1 MLDLPWKLG
10 SDADFERKIA
20 AVVSFGETRLD
31 EDCTPGEIE
40 LELSS
45 SGIEPLLVSQALPMI
60 ELLHRHRIFEQKGF
74 EAWKENLA
82 VTDLLPGLIR
92 EVAGLIA
99 FTIGLVLLA
108 LLALTFGAWLTGLMS
123 LAGTAIGVVLGPFLA
138 ERFRWVVFWIGLVR
152 SKRRVARLRRKLAL
166 MAG

>member
-20 AVVSFGETRLD
+20 AVVRFGETRVD

-60 ELLHRHRIFEQKGF
+60 ELLHRHRIFELKGF
-74 EAWKENLA
+74 EAWKESLA
-82 VTDLLPGLIR
+82 VTDLLPGAIR

-99 FTIGLVLLA
+99 FSIGMALLA
-108 LLALTFGAWLTGLMS
+108 LLTFAFGAWMAGFLS
-123 LAGTAIGVVLGPFLA
+123 LAGTVVGVVLGPLLA
-138 ERFRWVVFWIGLVR
+138 ERMRRVMFWIGLVR